1 MHVMFE
7 GISNGAADFFFVLFG
22 KDLCIQEEGKCYR
35 LHALCEN
42 NKIGLT
48 EKAMLSLR
56 ESDLKSTSG
65 T

>member
-1 MHVMFE
+1 MLSFTCLVRKQQ
-7 GISNGAADFFFVLFG
+7 D
-22 KDLCIQEEGKCYR
+22 Y
-35 LHALCEN
+35 
-42 NKIGLT
+42 IGLT